1 MVELHEHVRH
11 ARVEDAVEMAARGV
25 VYSNQERRPEAFA
38 GLRPYGQRVWLQC
51 LTCGY
56 EWREGLRGTRKES
69 RKCPS
74 CHGGRGHYLAK
85 GSNDLG
91 SKRPDVARQL
101 DPELNGGLRAED
113 LHAHAGAMVWW
124 RGSCGHVW
132 REKVSMRS
140 MRIDDSCPYC
150 KNRKLLRGFNDLATA
165 HPELAAEWD
174 FGRNGDLRPDGV
186 VSGSARRVWWRCGH
200 GHAWQIS
207 AYNRTGGA
215 DRGCPYCG
223 DRKVL
228 KGYNDLRTTH
238 PKIAREW
245 NKERNGDLKPTDV
258 IANSNKR
265 VWWKCKEGHEWS
277 GLVANRAR
285 KGKADPGCPY
295 CSGRKVLAGYNDLAT
310 THPGI
315 AAMWHPRMNKRL
327 KPTGVQAVS
336 RKPAWWRG
344 ECGHVY
350 QMAVRDRARAR
361 PGYCPYCS
369 GRKRPERPIRLD

>member
-1 MVELHEHVRH
+1 M
-11 ARVEDAVEMAARGV
+11 RV
-25 VYSNQERRPEAFA
+25 
-38 GLRPYGQRVWLQC
+38 
-51 LTCGY
+51 
-56 EWREGLRGTRKES
+56 
-69 RKCPS
+69 
-74 CHGGRGHYLAK
+74 
-85 GSNDLG
+85 
-91 SKRPDVARQL
+91 
-101 DPELNGGLRAED
+101 
-113 LHAHAGAMVWW
+113 
-124 RGSCGHVW
+124 
-132 REKVSMRS
+132 
-140 MRIDDSCPYC
+140 
-150 KNRKLLRGFNDLATA
+150 FNDLASW
-165 HPELAAEWD
+165 HPELLAEWD
-174 FGRNGDLRPDGV
+174 WGLNGDLRPDGI
-186 VSGSARRVWWRCGH
+186 VSGSARRVWWRCGR

-238 PKIAREW
+238 PEIAREW

-277 GLVANRAR
+277 GPIANRAR

-295 CSGRKVLAGYNDLAT
+295 CSGRKVLAGFNDLAT
-310 THPGI
+310 THPDI
-315 AAMWHPRMNKRL
+315 AATWHPRMNKRL
-327 KPTGVQAVS
+327 KPTGVRAIS
-336 RKPAWWRG
+336 RKPVWWRG

-350 QMAVRDRARAR
+350 QMAVRDRVRAR